1 MTSETTENTTQSP
14 QPNLLDQSQYEEF
27 SKILDDLAGKTD
39 VYDPSITSEM
49 VYGPP
54 LDKTSGK
61 IRSIEGVEFRVL
73 VKGKTYVLQYLKNN
87 TVQLKVMNPDAENDT
102 DKIKDVDPSTLE
114 DSAKFKAAMDK
125 LQEIGKALMSSYVM
139 IHIRYFSALLLP
151 FYSVAA
157 ELGLKPNDDNL

>member
-1 MTSETTENTTQSP
+1 MTNTTTTENTL
-14 QPNLLDQSQYEEF
+14 QPNLLDQTQYEEF
-27 SKILDDLAGKTD
+27 SKILDDLAGKTE

-54 LDKTSGK
+54 LDKSSGK
-61 IRSIEGVEFRVL
+61 VRSIEGVEFRMPIQ
-73 VKGKTYVLQYLKNN
+73 GKTYILQYLKDNS
-87 TVQLKVMNPDAENDT
+87 VKLKVMDPDAENEA
-102 DKIKDVDPSTLE
+102 DKIKDVDYSTLE

-125 LQEIGKALMSSYVM
+125 LQEIGKPLMSSYVM

-157 ELGLKPNDDNL
+157 ELGLKLTDDNQ